1 MTYSDHSGGIAYQRI
16 LSALQSI
23 NRRAVDR
30 GGRAMAQC
38 PAHDDDNPSLAVTA
52 IEGQVLI
59 HCHAGCDVKSI
70 VEALGMTLADLYDH
84 ARGAGYVYPDR
95 RIVHRG
101 PDKKFRQSGNT
112 QGRSLFRA
120 DSVNDASLVYVVE
133 GEKDVL
139 AVEAAGGAA
148 VCSAMGAG
156 NSDKFDWS
164 PLRDK
169 DVIVV
174 ADKDEPGRRH
184 ASSIAMRLYGVA
196 ASVTIGEPASGKD
209 FSDHFAAGKSLSD
222 LVTIVQSEAPSSAAR
237 SSPAP
242 QQRKSA
248 AARLVEMTQECYELG
263 CTDDDEP
270 FGASKSQPHVAMLLR
285 GGRAGLRADVAA
297 RFFSETGNAASG
309 QALSDAVSILE
320 GLAARQQPERLY
332 LRVAS
337 THGSVYIDTGRLDG
351 QVIQIAAGGW
361 SLIPSAPV
369 RFLRTKL
376 TGEMDIPA
384 GKPNLNLLWNF
395 VNVAEEDRPVL
406 LAVLVAALLQS
417 DSPHPILA
425 LFAEQGSA
433 KSTTTRM
440 IVDLIDPSP
449 VPLRQAPRD
458 AESWVT
464 AAAGSWVVALD
475 NLSGISAWLSDSLG
489 RAVTGDGS
497 VKRALY
503 TDAGLSIVSFRRC
516 VILNGIDVGAVR
528 PDLGERLAV
537 VDLKR
542 IDLRSRRTEAQISQG
557 WSNARPQI
565 LGGLLNLAAAVHNQN
580 SRVPL
585 SFMPRMAD
593 FAQLLAA
600 VDSQLGTSGLARY
613 MARANQLCEDSLQ
626 ADPFIEQLRDTCT
639 EPLVG
644 KTGAEL
650 LSIVTPTADPGR
662 RPVGWPKTGRDVT
675 TALKRNATALRNLGW
690 LIEDDGAH
698 NHRNVLLWT
707 IRPPEREDESGKR
720 SSRSSHPRQRTSP
733 EVPSS
738 SMLAC

>member
-1 MTYSDHSGGIAYQRI
+1 MSRADHSGGVAYQRI
-16 LSALQSI
+16 LSALQTM
-23 NRRAVDR
+23 NRRVVDR
-30 GGRAMAQC
+30 GDRAMAQC
-38 PAHDDDNPSLAVTA
+38 PAHDDGNPSLALNA

-59 HCHAGCDVKSI
+59 HCHAGCDVKS
-70 VEALGMTLADLYDH
+70 VVGALGMTLADLFDH
-84 ARGAGYVYPDR
+84 PRGATYLYPDR
-95 RIVHRG
+95 RKVHRG
-101 PDKKFRQSGNT
+101 PDKSFRQSGNT
-112 QGRSLFRA
+112 HGRSLFRA
-120 DSVNDASLVYVVE
+120 DRINETSLVYVVE

-139 AVEAAGGAA
+139 AVEAAGGTA

-164 PLRDK
+164 PLADK
-169 DVIVV
+169 DVIIV
-174 ADKDEPGRRH
+174 ADKDDPGRRH
-184 ASSIAMRLYGVA
+184 ASSIALRLYGLA
-196 ASVTIGEPASGKD
+196 ASVTITEPASGKD
-209 FSDHFAAGKSLSD
+209 FSDHFAAGKNLAE
-222 LVTIVQSEAPSSAAR
+222 LVTLVQSEAPSGVAR
-237 SSPAP
+237 SSLTP
-242 QQRKSA
+242 QQKKSA
-248 AARLVEMTQECYELG
+248 AARLVEMTQERYELG

-270 FGASKSQPHVAMLLR
+270 FGANKAQPHIAMLLR

-297 RFFSETGNAASG
+297 RYFSETGNVASG
-309 QALSDAVSILE
+309 QALADAVCILE

-337 THGSVYIDTGRLDG
+337 TQDSVYIDTGRLDG
-351 QVIQIAAGGW
+351 QVIRIADGGW

-376 TGEMDIPA
+376 TGQMDIPA
-384 GKPNLNLLWNF
+384 GDPNLDLLWNF

-417 DSPHPILA
+417 DCPHPILA

-440 IVDLIDPSP
+440 LVELIDPSP

-475 NLSGISAWLSDSLG
+475 NLSGISGWLSDSLC
-489 RAVTGDGS
+489 RAVTGDGN

-516 VILNGIDVGAVR
+516 IILNGIDVGAVR

-542 IDLRSRRTEAQISQG
+542 IDLRSRRTEAQIFQE
-557 WSNARPQI
+557 WSTARPQI
-565 LGGLLNLAAAVHNQN
+565 LGGLLNLAAAVHNQ
-580 SRVPL
+580 RTDGPL
-585 SFMPRMAD
+585 SFTPRMAD
-593 FAQLLAA
+593 FARLLAA
-600 VDSQLGTSGLARY
+600 VDLQRGTNGLARY
-613 MARANQLCEDSLQ
+613 MARANQLSEDSLQ
-626 ADPFIEQLRDTCT
+626 ADPFIESLRDICT
-639 EPLVG
+639 EPLLG

-650 LSIVTPTADPGR
+650 LSIVTAAVELGR
-662 RPVGWPKTGRDVT
+662 RPIGWPKNGRDVT

-690 LIEDDGAH
+690 VIEDDGAH
-698 NHRNVLLWT
+698 NHRNVLRWT
-707 IRPPEREDESGKR
+707 IGPPEREDDSGKH
-720 SSRSSHPRQRTSP
+720 SSRSSHPRQKTDLSEPR
-733 EVPSS
+733 SS
-738 SMLAC
+738 IMAC

>member
-1 MTYSDHSGGIAYQRI
+1 MSRADQSGGIAYQRI
-16 LSALQSI
+16 LSALQST
-23 NRRAVDR
+23 NRRVVDR
-30 GGRAMAQC
+30 SGRAMAQC
-38 PAHDDDNPSLAVTA
+38 PAHDDGNPSLAVTA
-52 IEGQVLI
+52 IEGQALI

-70 VEALGMTLADLYDH
+70 VDALGMTLADLFDH
-84 ARGAGYVYPDR
+84 PRGETYVYPDR
-95 RIVHRG
+95 RKVHRG
-101 PDKKFRQSGNT
+101 PDKRFRQSGNT

-120 DSVNDASLVYVVE
+120 DCVNETSLVYVVE

-139 AVEAAGGAA
+139 AVEAAGGTA

-164 PLRDK
+164 PLADK
-169 DVIVV
+169 DVVIV
-174 ADKDEPGRRH
+174 ADNDDPGRRH
-184 ASSIAMRLYGVA
+184 ASAIAMRLYGIA
-196 ASVTIGEPASGKD
+196 ASVTIAEPVSGKD
-209 FSDHFAAGKSLSD
+209 FSDHFAAGKSLAD
-222 LVTIVQSEAPSSAAR
+222 LVAVVQSEAAGNVTAPS
-237 SSPAP
+237 PPP

-248 AARLVEMTQECYELG
+248 AARLVEMAQESYELG
-263 CTDDDEP
+263 STDDDEP
-270 FGASKSQPHVAMLLR
+270 FGASKTQPHVAMLLR
-285 GGRAGLRADVAA
+285 GGRTGLRSDLAA
-297 RFFSETGNAASG
+297 RYFEATGNVASS
-309 QALSDAVSILE
+309 QALTDAVSILE
-320 GLAARQQPERLY
+320 GLAARKQPERLY
-332 LRVAS
+332 LRAAS
-337 THGSVYIDTGRLDG
+337 TQSSVYIDTGRLDG
-351 QVIQIAAGGW
+351 QVIRISNDSW
-361 SLIPSAPV
+361 SLIPTAPV

-376 TGEMDIPA
+376 TGAMDIPA
-384 GKPNLNLLWNF
+384 GNPNLDLLWNF

-406 LAVLVAALLQS
+406 LAVLVAALLRS
-417 DSPHPILA
+417 DCPHPILA

-475 NLSGISAWLSDSLG
+475 NLSGISGWLSDSLC

-516 VILNGIDVGAVR
+516 IILNGIDVGAVR

-542 IDLRSRRTEAQISQG
+542 IDLRSRRTEAQISQE

-565 LGGLLNLAAAVHNQN
+565 LGGLLNLAAAVHNQKAEGHLN
-580 SRVPL
+580 
-585 SFMPRMAD
+585 FTPRMAD
-593 FAQLLAA
+593 FARVLAA
-600 VDSQLGTSGLARY
+600 VDLQLGTNGLARY
-613 MARANQLCEDSLQ
+613 MARANQLSEDSLQ
-626 ADPFIEQLRDTCT
+626 ADPFIDSLRDSCT
-639 EPLVG
+639 EALLD

-650 LSIVTPTADPGR
+650 LTIVTPNAERGR
-662 RPVGWPKTGRDVT
+662 RPIGWPKNGRDVT

-690 LIEDDGAH
+690 VIEDDGAH

-707 IRPPEREDESGKR
+707 IRPPDRGDDRGQD
-720 SSRSSHPRQRTSP
+720 SSRCSHPRHKIGSG
-733 EVPSS
+733 ESS
-738 SMLAC
+738 SSVLAC